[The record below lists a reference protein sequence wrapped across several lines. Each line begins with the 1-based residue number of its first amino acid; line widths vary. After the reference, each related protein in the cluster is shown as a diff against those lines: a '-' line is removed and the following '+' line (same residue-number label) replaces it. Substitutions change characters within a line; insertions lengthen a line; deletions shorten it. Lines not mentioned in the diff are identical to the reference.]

1 MVRTLSLFLLF
12 NAINTNVFAAEAG
25 MPQLDPTYWVSQAFW
40 LILIFSILYISIS
53 RFYLPKI
60 KNNLDDRENKIK
72 EDLENANK
80 FRQQSE
86 TKIKE
91 YELIIENAK
100 KEINKIHFDSKN
112 LLDKDIQSKKD
123 AMEKEIEKEVAKAQI
138 DIIELKKNS
147 ITTIQNISK
156 NIASNIIENISGD
169 KLNENLITRFD
180 NIIIVGGMAN
190 NIIEYNGFNI
200 GKSIKEINC
209 EKIIKEIFSLAKNY
223 NCNVVYPKDVSVGRG
238 EKDTAKIKKLTEIL
252 DDDLILDIG
261 PETVR
266 IIKSI
271 IDNSKTI
278 LWNGPA
284 GYFENENFAKGSTE
298 IAKKI
303 VSMKEN
309 IYSVAG
315 GGDTI
320 ALLNKIKLFHYFNF
334 VSTAGGAFL
343 EYLEGKEIPGIKAL
357 NKNV

>member
-1 MVRTLSLFLLF
+1 MVRTLSLFLAF

-80 FRQQSE
+80 FKQQSE

-138 DIIELKKNS
+138 DIIELKKSS
-147 ITTIQNISK
+147 IMSIQNISK

-169 KLNENLITRFD
+169 KLNEN
-180 NIIIVGGMAN
+180 
-190 NIIEYNGFNI
+190 
-200 GKSIKEINC
+200 SIKAVV
-209 EKIIKEIFSLAKNY
+209 KEISEKN
-223 NCNVVYPKDVSVGRG
+223 
-238 EKDTAKIKKLTEIL
+238 I
-252 DDDLILDIG
+252 
-261 PETVR
+261 
-266 IIKSI
+266 
-271 IDNSKTI
+271 SKH
-278 LWNGPA
+278 L
-284 GYFENENFAKGSTE
+284 
-298 IAKKI
+298 
-303 VSMKEN
+303 
-309 IYSVAG
+309 
-315 GGDTI
+315 
-320 ALLNKIKLFHYFNF
+320 
-334 VSTAGGAFL
+334 
-343 EYLEGKEIPGIKAL
+343 
-357 NKNV
+357 